1 MNRLIR
7 NPIVVTAVFAGIF
20 ILLIESG
27 SSAARLAGTGVLLTA
42 ILAMSVMAVT
52 KMIRRRT
59 MRTGTRVLLPPSMEH
74 QQERSPNVGRR
85 AQSRGAVHRRLPTSS
100 FSGPVSAESLRPII
114 CAASSQKSIV
124 WS

>member
-52 KMIRRRT
+52 KMIRRRRLAPYAQDAVLPAKIRRWVFDEPDDPET
-59 MRTGTRVLLPPSMEH
+59 QPETR
-74 QQERSPNVGRR
+74 
-85 AQSRGAVHRRLPTSS
+85 SRL
-100 FSGPVSAESLRPII
+100 
-114 CAASSQKSIV
+114 
-124 WS
+124 